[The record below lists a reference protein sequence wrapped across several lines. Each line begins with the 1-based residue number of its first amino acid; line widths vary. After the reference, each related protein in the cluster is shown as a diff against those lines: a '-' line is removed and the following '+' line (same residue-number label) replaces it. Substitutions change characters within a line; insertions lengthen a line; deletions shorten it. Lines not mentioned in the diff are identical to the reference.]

1 MCSGA
6 TLLVT
11 EVNRFW
17 SEHLAGVT
25 ALPVRLAGKWSV
37 TSTRRLQGGE
47 AITRRWHGLAT
58 ANQGL
63 VALGVLV
70 NGDVVQWGKSEVR
83 PSADACEVEL
93 ALFPHDNVGLE
104 VQVNIVVG
112 GGGYRRDTTRVASLT
127 YLPEIPDRQDLTCG
141 QLLRLASIKGD
152 PVIEV
157 GLVFLPRA
165 AVKKIRAGNWKPRE
179 SSSKARVL
187 SRMLSGPRAGA
198 ANLGTSSLSNKSTT
212 SP

>member
-11 EVNRFW
+11 EVNPFW

-25 ALPVRLAGKWSV
+25 ALPVQLAGNWSV
-37 TSTRRLQGGE
+37 TSTRRLQGGV

-70 NGDVVQWGKSEVR
+70 NGDFVQWGKSEVR

-127 YLPEIPDRQDLTCG
+127 YLPEIPDRQDLACG
-141 QLLRLASIKGD
+141 QLLRLATIKGD

-157 GLVFLPRA
+157 GLMFLLR
-165 AVKKIRAGNWKPRE
+165 VEVRKVRTGNWKPRE
-179 SSSKARVL
+179 SSSEAGFL

-198 ANLGTSSLSNKSTT
+198 ANSGTNGLLNKSTT